1 VTAAVL
7 TPFTTAS
14 AVELGNR
21 IWRKRVLPVGDV
33 EYRGRLLHFTRDY
46 LGQLVAA
53 FRNRAYDQVPF
64 QLADS
69 ANTHTNDP
77 ERTRG
82 EITAM
87 ELGDDGLY
95 ITAELTPEG
104 EKVLAANPKLGVS
117 ARIVEDYA
125 RSDGKHYPAAV
136 QHVLGTLDP
145 RIPGL
150 GAWQAIEAASPV
162 PDTVIDLSASTFA
175 EDDMPGDGEIIEL
188 DWAKWDA
195 EHGSGGGSASQKAH
209 DTASATAKATAKRH
223 MASKAARKNAASSVR
238 GFKPKSAS
246 QLKSGHSIVW
256 GNRKTGALEEHKVVS
271 TSRKANGHVRVTL
284 KGPDGKLHV
293 TSMPPTSQVSFRGA
307 PGDTSLPQVLKQGG
321 FAGNTPSGNPYGLA
335 NDSTRAALELAIG
348 VLTAA
353 AEEEE
358 SPEGTDAMPDLDALT
373 DEQKARLAALLDL
386 PDEQLDALA
395 EGGLVLTPEELLALT
410 GSADTADADED
421 EDEEAEGG
429 DEDEDDLAMEIA
441 SMSDEEFA
449 AMQAAF
455 ETEQQEEPV
464 AAGLSAEAQFAIDLA
479 TARAEETQR
488 EMAVISARLREQDYQ
503 AEKRKLADLGV
514 PPFITELARP
524 LLEGIGRT
532 VELANGRTADA
543 GQVMR
548 KVLTEYAQQVKL
560 LDLDV
565 ELGSPMDEPDDAGAE
580 AAGRGREDLVTRF
593 RQMTGLK

>member
-7 TPFTTAS
+7 TPFTAAE

-21 IWRKRVLPVGDV
+21 LWRKKVLPVGDV
-33 EYRGRLLHFTRDY
+33 EYKGRLLHFTRDY

-53 FRNRAYDQVPF
+53 FQSRAYDQVPF
-64 QLADS
+64 QLADG

-95 ITAELTPEG
+95 ITAQVTEDG

-125 RSDGKHYPAAV
+125 RSDGKHFSAAV

-162 PDTVIDLSASTFA
+162 PDTVIDLSAATFA
-175 EDDMPGDGEIIEL
+175 GE
-188 DWAKWDA
+188 
-195 EHGSGGGSASQKAH
+195 
-209 DTASATAKATAKRH
+209 TATAPPA
-223 MASKAARKNAASSVR
+223 
-238 GFKPKSAS
+238 PS
-246 QLKSGHSIVW
+246 QPEP
-256 GNRKTGALEEHKVVS
+256 A
-271 TSRKANGHVRVTL
+271 
-284 KGPDGKLHV
+284 
-293 TSMPPTSQVSFRGA
+293 
-307 PGDTSLPQVLKQGG
+307 
-321 FAGNTPSGNPYGLA
+321 
-335 NDSTRAALELAIG
+335 
-348 VLTAA
+348 AA
-353 AEEEE
+353 AE
-358 SPEGTDAMPDLDALT
+358 PEGTDAMPGLDAFT
-373 DEQKARLAALLDL
+373 DEQKARLAALLEL
-386 PDEQLDALA
+386 PDDQLNALA
-395 EGGLVLTPEELLALT
+395 AGGVVLTPDELAAIAGGT
-410 GSADTADADED
+410 DDEAGDEDDEADED
-421 EDEEAEGG
+421 DELVAHLAAMT
-429 DEDEDDLAMEIA
+429 DED
-441 SMSDEEFA
+441 FA
-449 AMQAAF
+449 AMQAEF
-455 ETEQQEEPV
+455 EAQAPGFTPNYMPEGEPV
-464 AAGLSAEAQFAIDLA
+464 SAGLSAEAQFAIDLA

-532 VELANGRTADA
+532 VELANGKTADS
-543 GQVMR
+543 GQIMR

-565 ELGSPMDEPDDAGAE
+565 ELGSPMDEPEDAGREQRDAS
-580 AAGRGREDLVTRF
+580 REDIVSRYKA
-593 RQMTGLK
+593 MTGLK